1 MYLLF
6 LMITEHRNILCGS
19 DLVYV
24 MFVQDLFVL
33 TVLYGSFGKTYRL
46 RLHFCIIILEGHREG
61 CGNLI
66 KTVLCKQVLLR
77 VLKING
83 MTPCFAQS

>member
-1 MYLLF
+1 MV
-6 LMITEHRNILCGS
+6 TEHRNILCGS

-46 RLHFCIIILEGHREG
+46 RLSTF
-61 CGNLI
+61 
-66 KTVLCKQVLLR
+66 V
-77 VLKING
+77 
-83 MTPCFAQS
+83 S